1 MSNPDH
7 ALPHNWRPSIAA
19 NGTPGTNSPVT
30 TFTGTP
36 DEDLDLSAFVE
47 YALGTD
53 DNTFDSSPL
62 ALNGGTLSFSR
73 SLAAHD
79 LRLIVET
86 STDLVTC
93 QCNATLTTQVH
104 NNNGTLTEHWTFPSG
119 PRIFIHIRIDL
130 IP

>member
-93 QCNATLTTQVH
+93 QSNS
-104 NNNGTLTEHWTFPSG
+104 TLTEHWTIPSG